1 MEEQCKNKILEYA
14 NEEMQRN
21 AALFGE
27 HKTYVNI
34 VVTLL
39 RDEYHK
45 QVDAGET
52 TFTVPTEIT
61 NTLNSLKPW

>member
-1 MEEQCKNKILEYA
+1 MEEQCNNKILEYA

-27 HKTYVNI
+27 HVTYVNMVI
-34 VVTLL
+34 TLL

>member
-21 AALFGE
+21 AVLFGE
-27 HKTYVNI
+27 HAEYVK
-34 VVTLL
+34 VVITLL
-39 RDEYHK
+39 RDEYHR
-45 QVDAGET
+45 QVEAGET

-61 NTLNSLKPW
+61 TTLNSLRPW